1 VVADQARK
9 EQGMEV
15 KAITKNHMLF
25 VGNPGTGKTTMGRL
39 VAMLLHK
46 VGILPTNRFKEV
58 QREDLVA
65 THVGQT
71 APKTEAVVM
80 DIKDG
85 VYCCL
90 STRCPPRF
98 ERRALP
104 QQRCAAADPHVHVHV
119 HVHVCMSV
127 ATTEMCRC

>member
-1 VVADQARK
+1 VADQARK

-85 VYCCL
+85 VL
-90 STRCPPRF
+90 FIDEVSTAFRTEGF
-98 ERRALP
+98 
-104 QQRCAAADPHVHVHV
+104 
-119 HVHVCMSV
+119 